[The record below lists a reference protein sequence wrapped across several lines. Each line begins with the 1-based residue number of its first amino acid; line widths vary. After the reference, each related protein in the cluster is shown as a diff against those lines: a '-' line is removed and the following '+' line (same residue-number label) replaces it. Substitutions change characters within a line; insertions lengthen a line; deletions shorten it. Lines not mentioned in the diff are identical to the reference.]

1 MKHSVQLQTNSTNNI
16 VLQDKA
22 IRNSIYVIYQYV
34 PDAIMSDARGGQTEL
49 KVSEKTYLS
58 PQFSNKW

>member
-1 MKHSVQLQTNSTNNI
+1 

-22 IRNSIYVIYQYV
+22 IRNSIYQYL